1 MKSFVVIGLGRFGR
15 AVAEEL
21 CELDQEVLAVDHNME
36 QVEQIAD
43 KVTQAVCC
51 DATNLQQL
59 KEIGVKNFDC
69 AILSIGSDI
78 GTSALVTLN
87 LKELGVPQVIC
98 KARNHVHRR
107 VLERIG
113 ADHVIFPE
121 HEMAVKLAQDLVGSS
136 LVNFLELSQ
145 DYGLMELP
153 LPKGWMGKSI
163 LELNVRGAYGVN
175 IIAVRATG
183 TEEMKV
189 APGPDYLFQ
198 PGDRLIVVG
207 ETSAI
212 NGLRKL

>member
-21 CELDQEVLAVDHNME
+21 SRMDQEVLAVDTSLE

-43 KVTQAVCC
+43 HVTQAVCC
-51 DATNLQQL
+51 DATNIQQL
-59 KEIGVKNFDC
+59 RDIGVKNFDC
-69 AILSIGSDI
+69 AILAIGSDI
-78 GTSALVTLN
+78 GTSALATLN

-98 KARNHVHRR
+98 KAQNHVHRR

-113 ADHVIFPE
+113 ADYVIFPE
-121 HEMAVKLAQDLVGSS
+121 HEMGVKLAQNLVGSS

-153 LPKGWMGKSI
+153 LPKGWLGKSI
-163 LELNVRGAYGVN
+163 KELDVRRAYAVN
-175 IIAVRATG
+175 IIAVRTTG
-183 TEEMKV
+183 SESMKV
-189 APGPDYLFQ
+189 APEAVYTFQ
-198 PGDRLIVVG
+198 AGDRVTVVG

-212 NGLRKL
+212 NALRKV

>member
-21 CELDQEVLAVDHNME
+21 CQMDHEVLAVDNNPE
-36 QVEQIAD
+36 QVEQVAD
-43 KVTQAVCC
+43 YVTHAVCC
-51 DATNLQQL
+51 DATNIQQL

-69 AILSIGSDI
+69 AVLAIGSDI
-78 GTSALVTLN
+78 GSSALVTLN

-98 KARNHVHRR
+98 KAQNHVHRR

-136 LVNFLELSQ
+136 LVNYLELSQ

-153 LPKGWMGKSI
+153 LPKGWVGRSI
-163 LELNVRGAYGVN
+163 LELNVRRAYAVN

-183 TEEMKV
+183 SEDMKV
-189 APGPDYLFQ
+189 APGPDYTFQ
-198 PGDRLIVVG
+198 AGDRVIVVG

-212 NGLRKL
+212 NGLRKV